1 MMCIRQQCVCAFTYV
16 QATHAHDP
24 SLLYGRMEMSIWG
37 PRCKRGRGGGLRV
50 GRELPLRRDNA
61 DFECASRNQ
70 GRLKGC
76 RQS

>member
-1 MMCIRQQCVCAFTYV
+1 MMCQQSVCAFTYV
-16 QATHAHDP
+16 QATHDP
-24 SLLYGRMEMSIWG
+24 LLLYGRMEMSIWG
-37 PRCKRGRGGGLRV
+37 PRCKRGRGGDLRV
-50 GRELPLRRDNA
+50 GRELLLRRNNA